1 MANTVLIGAQWGDE
15 GKGKIIDVLT
25 EEADWVV
32 RYQGGNNAGHT
43 VEIGKEKYV
52 LHLIPSGMLH
62 PAKRNVIGN
71 GLVIDPLG
79 LVKELKGLEER
90 GISAKD
96 RFFIS
101 DRAHVVFPFHKLL
114 DEYREAKPAAGQKIG
129 TTKRGIGPTYGDKA
143 ARVGIRMGDL
153 IDPNFTTMLRKRIED
168 ANRVLAA
175 LEAPLVDAAAVEAD
189 YVAAAAYLAPYITD
203 TLPLLHAATKRGER
217 ILFEGAQGT
226 LLDIDFGT
234 YPFVTSS
241 STTAGGACTGTGVP
255 PNRIDRVIG
264 VVKAYATR
272 VGEGPFPTE
281 LLEATGEAIRKAG
294 NEFGSTTGRPRRCGW
309 FDVVVAKY
317 SMMINGIDYWAV
329 TKLDVLDDLDTIRV
343 CVAYECDG
351 QRYETVP
358 ASVRTLQRC
367 TPVYVDFP
375 GWKASTKE
383 AATFDQLPAK
393 AQEYVRALAK
403 LTGVPVG
410 ILSVGPRRD
419 STMRF
424 DVEPGQLIAG

>member
-25 EEADWVV
+25 EESDWVV

-43 VEIGKEKYV
+43 VEIGAEKYV

-62 PAKRNVIGN
+62 AGKRNVIGN

-79 LVKELKGLEER
+79 LVKELQGLEAR
-90 GISAKD
+90 GVKAAG

-114 DEYREAKPAAGQKIG
+114 DEYREAKPTGGEKIG

-153 IDPNFTTMLRKRIED
+153 IDPVFPQLLHKRVTE
-168 ANRVLAA
+168 ANKVLAA
-175 LEAPLVDAAAVEAD
+175 LGAPTVDEAQLLADYTAAAKI
-189 YVAAAAYLAPYITD
+189 LAPYITD
-203 TLPLLHAATKRGER
+203 VLPLLYGATQRKEK

-226 LLDIDFGT
+226 LLDIDHGT

-241 STTAGGACTGTGVP
+241 STTAGGACTGSGVAP
-255 PNRIDRVIG
+255 HRMDCVIG
-264 VVKAYATR
+264 VVKAYTTR

-281 LLEATGEAIRKAG
+281 LKDAMGERIRKAG

-309 FDVVVAKY
+309 FDVVIANYAK
-317 SMMINGIDYWAV
+317 MINGIDHWAV
-329 TKLDVLDDLDTIRV
+329 TKLDVMDELETIKI

-351 QRYETVP
+351 KRYESIP
-358 ASVRTLQRC
+358 ANIRVLERC
-367 TPVYVDFP
+367 VPVYEEVP
-375 GWKASTKE
+375 GWQASTKE
-383 AATFDQLPAK
+383 ATKFSDLPPL
-393 AQEYVRALAK
+393 AQSYIRRLAK

-410 ILSVGPRRD
+410 ILSVGPKRA

-424 DVEPGQLIAG
+424 DQKPGELITG

>member
-25 EEADWVV
+25 EQVDWVV

-43 VEIGKEKYV
+43 VEIGAEKYV
-52 LHLIPSGMLH
+52 LHLIPSGMMH
-62 PAKRNVIGN
+62 EGKKNVIGN
-71 GLVIDPLG
+71 GMVIDPLG
-79 LVKELKGLEER
+79 LVKELQGLEAR
-90 GISAKD
+90 GCKAAG

-114 DEYREAKPAAGQKIG
+114 DEYRESKPANGEKIG

-143 ARVGIRMGDL
+143 ARVGLRMGDL
-153 IDPNFTTMLRKRIED
+153 LDPIFPELLKKRVED
-168 ANRVLAA
+168 ANKVLGALGAPQVDGAQMLAEYLAA
-175 LEAPLVDAAAVEAD
+175 AKI
-189 YVAAAAYLAPYITD
+189 LAPYICD
-203 TLPLLHAATKRGER
+203 VLPLLYGATQRHEK

-241 STTAGGACTGTGVP
+241 STTAGGACTGTGVAP
-255 PNRIDRVIG
+255 HRVDRVIG

-281 LLEATGEAIRKAG
+281 LKDAMGEHIRKAG

-309 FDVVVAKY
+309 FDVVVANYAK
-317 SMMINGIDYWAV
+317 MINGIDYWAV
-329 TKLDVLDDLDTIRV
+329 TKLDVLDDVETIKI
-343 CVAYECDG
+343 CTAYECDG
-351 QRYETVP
+351 KQYDSVP
-358 ASVRTLQRC
+358 ANIRILERC
-367 TPVYVDFP
+367 KPVYEEVP
-375 GWKASTKE
+375 GWKTSTKD
-383 AATFDQLPAK
+383 ATKFSELPPL
-393 AQEYVRALAK
+393 AQSYIRRLAK
-403 LTGVPVG
+403 ITGVPVG
-410 ILSVGPRRD
+410 ILSVGPKRA

-424 DVEPGQLIAG
+424 DTRAGELITG